1 MTVGTLACAFR
12 TQRIADGFRVV
23 PTSWDDVKN
32 MRPARPLAGLAN
44 HLRTSRLRVGKAWS
58 STPACRATARRT
70 VRSSGSTRS
79 RPTDECLPSEPL
91 SGHHGSQADLDVKGP
106 QRSLKRSQ
114 LCLYLDDQQR
124 SRPGVPSQDV
134 DGTSIS
140 ESGEGHLEFDLPSQ
154 LAKHIAD
161 GANQRG
167 VAFVEQSVERG
178 TVPFSEE
185 T

>member
-1 MTVGTLACAFR
+1 MSSNSPPNRSIFG
-12 TQRIADGFRVV
+12 QHQESAD
-23 PTSWDDVKN
+23 
-32 MRPARPLAGLAN
+32 
-44 HLRTSRLRVGKAWS
+44 H
-58 STPACRATARRT
+58 
-70 VRSSGSTRS
+70 
-79 RPTDECLPSEPL
+79 ECLPPEPL
-91 SGHHGSQADLDVKGP
+91 SGHHGSQANLHVKGP

-114 LCLYLDDQQR
+114 LCLYLNDQQR

-134 DGTSIS
+134 DRTSIS

-167 VAFVEQSVERG
+167 VAFVQQSVERG
-178 TVPFSEE
+178 AVPLSEE